1 MKKESYQSKD
11 KKIKLS
17 YSLRELIP
25 EITGIPKLKDAHFDA
40 EYKAVQRIVK
50 VMKNITGNN
59 EVRQRIP
66 HEEKKSFIIIT
77 RNLYNMIKND
87 QSGEGQD
94 LFARMAA
101 DEVLTGKEYEKLI
114 GFFKEGFKANPE
126 LPLNRLLIERVNSDD
141 RFYQLQDEIVQ
152 IVQRDIN
159 LLVDLESYS
168 IREQRIKE
176 YLSFLKDSSQMN
188 AWRNSV
194 ESDLKAELFKKKIIA
209 IVMEKGLDVK
219 KVLEGTDSDLLE
231 EVTGEIIKR
240 DMEAFLKN
248 MDETDS

>member
-1 MKKESYQSKD
+1 MKKESYKSKN
-11 KKIKLS
+11 KKTKS
-17 YSLRELIP
+17 TYSLRKLIP
-25 EITGIPKLKDAHFDA
+25 EITGIPNLKDALFDA

-66 HEEKKSFIIIT
+66 HEEKDSFIIIT

-87 QSGEGQD
+87 QSGEGQE

-101 DEVLTGKEYEKLI
+101 EELLTGKEYEKLI

-126 LPLNRLLIERVNSDD
+126 LPLNKLLIERVNSDD
-141 RFYQLQDEIVQ
+141 SFYQLQDGIEQ
-152 IVQRDIN
+152 LVQRDIN
-159 LLVDLESYS
+159 LLVDLDSHS
-168 IREQRIKE
+168 VREQRIKE
-176 YLSFLKDSSQMN
+176 YLSFLKDSSEMN

-209 IVMEKGLDVK
+209 IAMEKGLDVK
-219 KVLEGTDSDLLE
+219 KVLEGKDHDLLE

-240 DMEAFLKN
+240 DIEAYLRN